1 MSEKLILT
9 TQFNGKHMVLV
20 HEAMEKSQN
29 APLFPYL
36 TPYRPNDEKG
46 LAHRLVT
53 FNNWAGAYL
62 YQQWLSVADHHD
74 RRSELIMLDSQK
86 GAYQK
91 LVITPLPKIDNTIS
105 AGPLSMEM
113 GVLLTRMN
121 NNAYMPTE
129 KLDEDITTPEKFMR
143 SWG

>member
-1 MSEKLILT
+1 MSEKLILMT
-9 TQFNGKHMVLV
+9 KFNGKHMVLV
-20 HEAMEKSQN
+20 HEAIEKSQN

-36 TPYRPNDEKG
+36 TPYRPDDEKG

-62 YQQWLSVADHHD
+62 YQQWLSVADQHN
-74 RRSELIMLDSQK
+74 RRNELLLLHSQK
-86 GAYQK
+86 GAYQQ

-113 GVLLTRMN
+113 GVLLTRMKN
-121 NNAYMPTE
+121 NGDMQTE
-129 KLDEDITTPEKFMR
+129 KLNEDIITPARFMR
-143 SWG
+143 SW